1 MMEASPRTYVTDVGH
16 KVEYKIR
23 DLGTRSVTLFPLQA
37 QVTRDIKDVPLKP
50 GINEISIV
58 GLTPTIDKNSIT
70 VEGSGSATITGIS
83 VEFLP
88 NHELFDEIYPD
99 SDQDDSDSENE
110 NEDEDEDSDELPGV
124 PRDPSLYEIKKKLT
138 ELNDEQQQAREIVG
152 SADSRIIIL
161 DAYSRSMEKKEG
173 VDISKELEIY
183 QKEHAKAFEQ
193 RLVGV
198 KRERK
203 ITEAINKVLKE
214 QSRLTKLAK
223 KAKIK
228 EQKNKAKIQK
238 AINKK
243 QQQRLRRAEEK
254 RKEKQRLRNERSRCW
269 PKYCYT
275 VQIQLEVNS
284 SYTPASSRRGSVSS
298 EVEFVHRPRSKT
310 ADVGETLSCD
320 LVLTY
325 VTEAAFWNPSYDIQL
340 STVNSTG
347 TLCFDAGLH
356 NTTSETWE
364 NCKITLSTSQA
375 TSSSLEDAIPI
386 LTPWHLKIASKGE
399 KDSVASR
406 GDAFESKNELQ
417 QSASWRNRMPAPP
430 QATFRRNMFGTDGEA
445 LGDYQMQLML
455 LEQQNKKRL
464 MMARQENDNPQG
476 PQNTAMMM
484 MQLRQQQAQQQHAQ
498 QQQAQQQ
505 AQQQQQQ
512 LQQHTRLGQ
521 VQMNQVRT
529 AMNNNMSAPPQAQTL
544 PYNTAVLPPQ
554 AQAQIQMQ
562 MQQQQQQML
571 QPDNVLEDFDFDKF
585 LHGEGDDA
593 TMPDPQPAIEFQESL
608 VEETGFTTTF
618 DLPGLK
624 TLVPKFTVSKQRV
637 ARLQFTNVLF
647 SHTIVAKYRPA
658 AYLKAKLKNNSKL
671 TLLRGPAS
679 LTLDGSF
686 MGQVKVPRCSPG
698 ETFSLGLGVDSAI
711 KVVYP
716 KPDFQRSTIGM
727 FTKEDSSIYVRTIT
741 VHNTRVTAKKPS
753 HMFVLDQIPVPE
765 DDRIRVDLL
774 KPCGLAVEGPR
785 QPAGVPG
792 RETAEDKDWG
802 KATAAL
808 KKDGQVSWD
817 VSLNPGKTVK
827 LDLEYSV
834 SMPSGEVAKEC

>member
-1 MMEASPRTYVTDVGH
+1 MMEVSPQTYDTDVGH

-37 QVTRDIKDVPLKP
+37 QVKRDIKDVPLKP

-88 NHELFDEIYPD
+88 NHEHFDEVYPD
-99 SDQDDSDSENE
+99 SDQDDSDSEDE
-110 NEDEDEDSDELPGV
+110 NEDDDDDELPGV
-124 PRDPSLYEIKKKLT
+124 PRDPSLLEIKKKLT

-152 SADSRIIIL
+152 SADSRIIVL
-161 DAYSRSMEKKEG
+161 DAYSRSMEKKEN
-173 VDISKELEIY
+173 VDISRELEIY
-183 QKEHAKAFEQ
+183 QKEHGKAFEQ

-198 KRERK
+198 KRERQV
-203 ITEAINKVLKE
+203 TEAINKALKE

-223 KAKIK
+223 KAKAK
-228 EQKNKAKIQK
+228 EQKNKAKLQK
-238 AINKK
+238 AVNKK
-243 QQQRLRRAEEK
+243 QEQRKRRAEEK

-284 SYTPASSRRGSVSS
+284 SYTPASSRRGSMSS
-298 EVEFVHRPRSKT
+298 EVEFVQRPRSKT
-310 ADVGETLSCD
+310 ADAEETLSCD

-375 TSSSLEDAIPI
+375 TSSSLDDTIPV
-386 LTPWHLKIASKGE
+386 LTPWHLKIASKNE
-399 KDSVASR
+399 KKSVTSR
-406 GDAFESKNELQ
+406 GDAFESKKELQ

-430 QATFRRNMFGTDGEA
+430 QATFRRNMFGVDGVW

-464 MMARQENDNPQG
+464 MMARQENDNPQVA
-476 PQNTAMMM
+476 QQMR
-484 MQLRQQQAQQQHAQ
+484 MQLM

-512 LQQHTRLGQ
+512 QQALQQTQNVLH
-521 VQMNQVRT
+521 
-529 AMNNNMSAPPQAQTL
+529 NMSAPPQ
-544 PYNTAVLPPQ
+544 Q
-554 AQAQIQMQ
+554 AQAQAQAQMQMQMQ
-562 MQQQQQQML
+562 MQQPQQQQ
-571 QPDNVLEDFDFDKF
+571 QQTDSGLEEFDFDKF
-585 LHGEGDDA
+585 LHDEEGDVP
-593 TMPDPQPAIEFQESL
+593 MPDPQPAIEFQESL

-711 KVVYP
+711 KVMYP

-727 FTKEDSSIYVRTIT
+727 FTKEDSSIYVRAIT

-753 HMFVLDQIPVPE
+753 NMLVLDQIPVPE

-774 KPCGLAVEGPR
+774 NPRQLTVDGPR
-785 QPAGVPG
+785 QPAGAPG

-802 KATAAL
+802 KATASL
-808 KKDGQVSWD
+808 KKDGQISWD
-817 VSLNPGKTVK
+817 VSLKPGKTVK
-827 LDLEYSV
+827 LELEYSV

>member
-1 MMEASPRTYVTDVGH
+1 MAEVSPRTCDTDVGH

-37 QVTRDIKDVPLKP
+37 QVKRDIKNVPLKP

-58 GLTPTIDKNSIT
+58 GLSPTIDKNSIT

-88 NHELFDEIYPD
+88 NHEHFDEIYPD
-99 SDQDDSDSENE
+99 SDQDDSDSEDE
-110 NEDEDEDSDELPGV
+110 NEDEDDEGDDLPGV
-124 PRDPSLYEIKKKLT
+124 PRDPSLLAIKKKLT
-138 ELNDEQQQAREIVG
+138 ELNDEQQEAREIVG
-152 SADSRIIIL
+152 SADSRIVIL
-161 DAYSRSMEKKEG
+161 DSYSRSMENKED
-173 VDISKELEIY
+173 VDISRELEIY
-183 QKEHAKAFEQ
+183 QQEHVKAFRQ

-198 KRERK
+198 KRERQV
-203 ITEAINKVLKE
+203 TEAINKALKE

-223 KAKIK
+223 KAKAK

-238 AINKK
+238 SIDKK
-243 QQQRLRRAEEK
+243 QEQRKRRAEEK

-284 SYTPASSRRGSVSS
+284 SYTPASSRRGSMSS
-298 EVEFVHRPRSKT
+298 EAGFVHRPRSKT
-310 ADVGETLSCD
+310 LDVEESLSCD

-347 TLCFDAGLH
+347 TVCFDAGLH

-375 TSSSLEDAIPI
+375 TSSSLGDATPV
-386 LTPWHLKIASKGE
+386 LTPWRLKIASKGE
-399 KDSVASR
+399 KESVASR
-406 GDAFESKNELQ
+406 GDAFESKKELL
-417 QSASWRNRMPAPP
+417 QSASWRNRVPAPP
-430 QATFRRNMFGTDGEA
+430 QATFRRSMFGLNDTV

-464 MMARQENDNPQG
+464 MMARQENDGNP
-476 PQNTAMMM
+476 AMQQMRM
-484 MQLRQQQAQQQHAQ
+484 QQQLQLQQQAQ

-505 AQQQQQQ
+505 QMVQQQMAQQQMAQQQ
-512 LQQHTRLGQ
+512 AQQ
-521 VQMNQVRT
+521 
-529 AMNNNMSAPPQAQTL
+529 QAQNISFTV
-544 PYNTAVLPPQ
+544 PASQQQGPMQNHMQGPM
-554 AQAQIQMQ
+554 QMQ
-562 MQQQQQQML
+562 MQQPQN
-571 QPDNVLEDFDFDKF
+571 NVLEDFDFDKF
-585 LHGEGDDA
+585 LHDDEGDVP
-593 TMPDPQPAIEFQESL
+593 MLDPQPAIEFQESL

-624 TLVPKFTVSKQRV
+624 TLAPKFTVSKQRV
-637 ARLQFTNVLF
+637 ARLHVANVSF
-647 SHTIVAKYRPA
+647 SHTIVAKYRPV
-658 AYLKAKLKNNSKL
+658 AYLKAKIKNNSKL

-686 MGQVKVPRCSPG
+686 MGQVKVPRCSQG
-698 ETFSLGLGVDSAI
+698 EAFSLGLGVDSAI
-711 KVVYP
+711 KVMYP

-727 FTKEDSSIYVRTIT
+727 FTKEDSSVYVRAIT

-753 HMFVLDQIPVPE
+753 NMLVLDQIPVPE

-774 KPCGLAVEGPR
+774 TPRDLTVDGPR

-802 KATAAL
+802 KATAVL
-808 KKDGQVSWD
+808 KKDGQILWD
-817 VSLNPGKTVK
+817 LSLNPGKTVK

>member
-1 MMEASPRTYVTDVGH
+1 M
-16 KVEYKIR
+16 
-23 DLGTRSVTLFPLQA
+23 
-37 QVTRDIKDVPLKP
+37 
-50 GINEISIV
+50 
-58 GLTPTIDKNSIT
+58 TPTIDKNSIT

-88 NHELFDEIYPD
+88 NHEHFDEIYPD

-110 NEDEDEDSDELPGV
+110 NEDEDEDEDSDELPGV

-173 VDISKELEIY
+173 VDISKELETY
-183 QKEHAKAFEQ
+183 QKEHVKAFEQ

-198 KRERK
+198 KRERQV
-203 ITEAINKVLKE
+203 TEAINKALKE
-214 QSRLTKLAK
+214 QSRLTKLLK
-223 KAKIK
+223 KAKAK
-228 EQKNKAKIQK
+228 EQKNKAKVQK

-243 QQQRLRRAEEK
+243 QQQRERRAKEK
-254 RKEKQRLRNERSRCW
+254 RKEKQRLHNERSRCW

-284 SYTPASSRRGSVSS
+284 SYTPASSRRGSISS

-375 TSSSLEDAIPI
+375 TSSSLDDAITA
-386 LTPWHLKIASKGE
+386 LTPWHLKIASKSE

-406 GDAFESKNELQ
+406 GDAFESKKELE
-417 QSASWRNRMPAPP
+417 QSASWRNRLPAPP
-430 QATFRRNMFGTDGEA
+430 QATFRRNNFGTDGEA

-464 MMARQENDNPQG
+464 MMARQENDNPQA
-476 PQNTAMMM
+476 PQQMM
-484 MQLRQQQAQQQHAQ
+484 MQLRQQQAQ

-505 AQQQQQQ
+505 AQQQQAQQ
-512 LQQHTRLGQ
+512 QQQGLLRQMWPNQ
-521 VQMNQVRT
+521 VQNT
-529 AMNNNMSAPPQAQTL
+529 YNNMSAPP
-544 PYNTAVLPPQ
+544 PQ
-554 AQAQIQMQ
+554 AQAQMQ
-562 MQQQQQQML
+562 MQQQQQVL
-571 QPDNVLEDFDFDKF
+571 QQNDVLQDFDFDQF
-585 LHGEGDDA
+585 LHGELGDDP
-593 TMPDPQPAIEFQESL
+593 MPDPRPAIEFQESL
-608 VEETGFTTTF
+608 IEETGFTTTF

-686 MGQVKVPRCSPG
+686 MGQVKVPRCSSG

-716 KPDFQRSTIGM
+716 KPDFQRSTTGM
-727 FTKEDSSIYVRTIT
+727 FTKEDSSIYVRAIT

-753 HMFVLDQIPVPE
+753 HMLVLDQIPVPE

-774 KPCGLAVEGPR
+774 KPCGLAVDGPR

-802 KATAAL
+802 KATASL

>member
-37 QVTRDIKDVPLKP
+37 QVTRDIKDIPIKP

-88 NHELFDEIYPD
+88 NHEHYDEVYPD

-110 NEDEDEDSDELPGV
+110 NEDEDDDSDELPGV
-124 PRDPSLYEIKKKLT
+124 PRDPSLYEIKKKLV

-173 VDISKELEIY
+173 VDISKELETY
-183 QKEHAKAFEQ
+183 QKEHVKAFEQ

-198 KRERK
+198 KRERQV
-203 ITEAINKVLKE
+203 TEAINKALKE

-223 KAKIK
+223 KAKAK
-228 EQKNKAKIQK
+228 EQKNKAKVQK

-243 QQQRLRRAEEK
+243 QEQRKRRAEEK

-284 SYTPASSRRGSVSS
+284 SYTPASSRRGSMSS

-375 TSSSLEDAIPI
+375 TSSSLDDAIPV
-386 LTPWHLKIASKGE
+386 LTPWHLKIASKSE

-406 GDAFESKNELQ
+406 GDAFESKNELH

-430 QATFRRNMFGTDGEA
+430 QATFRRNMFGVDGEA

-464 MMARQENDNPQG
+464 MMARQENDHPQVV
-476 PQNTAMMM
+476 PQQM
-484 MQLRQQQAQQQHAQ
+484 MQLRQQQQ
-498 QQQAQQQ
+498 QQQAQLQ
-505 AQQQQQQ
+505 AQQQA
-512 LQQHTRLGQ
+512 LQQ
-521 VQMNQVRT
+521 VQQNKARN
-529 AMNNNMSAPPQAQTL
+529 AMINNMSPPPQQAQSL

-554 AQAQIQMQ
+554 SQAHIQMQ
-562 MQQQQQQML
+562 MQQQQQQVL

-585 LHGEGDDA
+585 LHGEEGGVP
-593 TMPDPQPAIEFQESL
+593 MPDPQPAIEFQESL

-711 KVVYP
+711 KVMYP

-727 FTKEDSSIYVRTIT
+727 FTKEDSSIYVRAIT

-753 HMFVLDQIPVPE
+753 HMLVLDQIPVPE

-774 KPCGLAVEGPR
+774 KPCDLAVDGPR

-802 KATAAL
+802 KATASL

>member
-1 MMEASPRTYVTDVGH
+1 
-16 KVEYKIR
+16 
-23 DLGTRSVTLFPLQA
+23 
-37 QVTRDIKDVPLKP
+37 
-50 GINEISIV
+50 
-58 GLTPTIDKNSIT
+58 LTPTIDKNSIT

-88 NHELFDEIYPD
+88 NREHFDEIYPD
-99 SDQDDSDSENE
+99 SDKDDSDSE
-110 NEDEDEDSDELPGV
+110 DEDEDDDDDELPGV
-124 PRDPSLYEIKKKLT
+124 PRDPSLLEIKKKLT

-152 SADSRIIIL
+152 SADSRIMIL
-161 DAYSRSMEKKEG
+161 DAYFRSMEKKED
-173 VDISKELEIY
+173 VNISKELEIY
-183 QKEHAKAFEQ
+183 QKEHVKAFEQ

-198 KRERK
+198 KRERQV
-203 ITEAINKVLKE
+203 TEAINKALKE

-223 KAKIK
+223 KAKAK
-228 EQKNKAKIQK
+228 EEKNKAKVQK

-243 QQQRLRRAEEK
+243 QEQRKRRMEEK

-284 SYTPASSRRGSVSS
+284 SYTPASSRRGSMSS
-298 EVEFVHRPRSKT
+298 EVEFVQRPRSKT
-310 ADVGETLSCD
+310 AEEETLSCD

-347 TLCFDAGLH
+347 ALCFDAGLH

-375 TSSSLEDAIPI
+375 TSSSLDDAIPA
-386 LTPWHLKIASKGE
+386 LVPWHIKIASKSE
-399 KDSVASR
+399 KKSVTSR
-406 GDAFESKNELQ
+406 GDAFESKKELQ

-430 QATFRRNMFGTDGEA
+430 QATFRRNMFGVDGVW

-464 MMARQENDNPQG
+464 MMARQENDNPQVV
-476 PQNTAMMM
+476 QQMRLQQA
-484 MQLRQQQAQQQHAQ
+484 QQAQQQAL
-498 QQQAQQQ
+498 QAQQQ

-512 LQQHTRLGQ
+512 QQQQGLQMVHETP
-521 VQMNQVRT
+521 NWT
-529 AMNNNMSAPPQAQTL
+529 FNMPPPPQ
-544 PYNTAVLPPQ
+544 Q
-554 AQAQIQMQ
+554 AQAQAQAQMQMQ
-562 MQQQQQQML
+562 MQQPQQNIL
-571 QPDNVLEDFDFDKF
+571 QPDSVLEDFDFDKF
-585 LHGEGDDA
+585 LHGEESNVQ
-593 TMPDPQPAIEFQESL
+593 MPDPQPAIEFQESL

-711 KVVYP
+711 KVMYP

-727 FTKEDSSIYVRTIT
+727 FTKEDSSIYVRAIT

-753 HMFVLDQIPVPE
+753 NMLVLDQIPVPE

-774 KPCGLAVEGPR
+774 NPRELTVDGPR

-802 KATAAL
+802 KATASL
-808 KKDGQVSWD
+808 KKDGQISWD